1 MIVSDIT
8 ELKVITVIERGI
20 PNEECIAI
28 LANER
33 INLGQY
39 GIMLGVYTQLNA
51 AIPFR
56 DHLFWFGDGFIN
68 KGDWLFIYT
77 GMGEARTSKTI
88 DGNNNIY
95 TIFWGKPKT
104 IFADSNIVP
113 LLFRVDAVD
122 VLSPPE
128 NQLQIENK
136 YSPASLIGR

>member
-8 ELKVITVIERGI
+8 ELSIITILHRGT

-28 LANER
+28 RANER

-39 GIMLGVYTQLNA
+39 GIMLGVSIQPNA
-51 AIPFR
+51 AIPFK
-56 DHLFWFGDGFIN
+56 DHLFWFGDGFIE

-77 GMGEARTSKTI
+77 GMGEPRKSTTT
-88 DGNNNIY
+88 DGVNNIF

-104 IFADSNIVP
+104 VFADTNIVP
-113 LLFRVDAVD
+113 LLIRVDAVD

-128 NQLQIENK
+128 NLPQIGNH
-136 YSPASLIGR
+136 YGPTIA

>member
-1 MIVSDIT
+1 MIVSNIT
-8 ELKVITVIERGI
+8 ELTVVAVLERGV

-28 LANER
+28 KANER

-39 GIMLGVYTQLNA
+39 GVMLGAYTQING

-56 DHLFWFGDGFIN
+56 DNLFWFGDGFIE

-77 GMGEARTSKTI
+77 GIGESRQTKTKDEI
-88 DGNNNIY
+88 NKIY
-95 TIFWGKPKT
+95 TVFWGKLKT
-104 IFADSNIVP
+104 VFANTSLVP

-128 NQLQIENK
+128 DRPQIENNC
-136 YSPASLIGR
+136 SPTSP

>member
-8 ELKVITVIERGI
+8 ELSIITVLERGV

-28 LANER
+28 IADER

-39 GIMLGVYTQLNA
+39 GIMLGVSTQLKA

-56 DHLFWFGDGFIN
+56 DHLFWFGDGFIE
-68 KGDWLFIYT
+68 KGDWLFVYT
-77 GMGEARTSKTI
+77 GMGEARKSITN
-88 DGNNNIY
+88 DGNNSIY
-95 TIFWGKPKT
+95 TVFWGKQKT
-104 IFADSNIVP
+104 VFADSNVVP

-128 NQLQIENK
+128 NQLQIENN
-136 YSPASLIGR
+136 YSPTKQLT